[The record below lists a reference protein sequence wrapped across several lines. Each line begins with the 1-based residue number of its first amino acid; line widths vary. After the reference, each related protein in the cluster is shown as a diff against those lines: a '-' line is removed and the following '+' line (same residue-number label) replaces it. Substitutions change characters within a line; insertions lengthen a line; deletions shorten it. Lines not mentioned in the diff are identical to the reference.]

1 MKLKTTAALL
11 ATAALGCLATPAF
24 AQDAMV
30 AAPEDQSDEIEFL
43 KAQLESMQ
51 AQIADLQK
59 AKKSSAPTFKGSPL
73 FGDKEAGWDFKVRG
87 RLQYDFAYVS
97 NPSNG
102 VATNEL
108 GFRDRK
114 STRLNSSH

>member
-1 MKLKTTAALL
+1 MRISDWSSDV
-11 ATAALGCLATPAF
+11 CSSD
-24 AQDAMV
+24 Q
-30 AAPEDQSDEIEFL
+30 DQSAEIEFL